1 MKGNEYINYN
11 SHAYKQERIYSQYF
25 SPFDNIKK
33 GTKEL
38 RERKLPLSISIGEY
52 QTSIRIAP
60 PIKKPYRI

>member
-11 SHAYKQERIYSQYF
+11 SHVYKQERIYSQYF

-38 RERKLPLSISIGEY
+38 RERKLLLLISISEYKNKHRIGNNSPY
-52 QTSIRIAP
+52 QNAI
-60 PIKKPYRI
+60 